1 MHTAPSPT
9 HPLDDQELRPVDA
22 DTIAEYRRSGGSL
35 TTITGYLV
43 VQTIADGVYLTQGDD
58 PHVDVVASLAG
69 SSRYGQALDIA
80 HTYRGPGSWA
90 LVYSV
95 HADGLHS
102 GHGYELSPRFA

>member
-43 VQTIADGVYLTQGDD
+43 VQTSPT
-58 PHVDVVASLAG
+58 AS
-69 SSRYGQALDIA
+69 
-80 HTYRGPGSWA
+80 T
-90 LVYSV
+90 
-95 HADGLHS
+95 
-102 GHGYELSPRFA
+102 